1 MKKTAMFRGLLA
13 KGKIIVAPAA
23 YDCMSAII
31 IEKLGFEAVFLSG
44 FSLSAS
50 FLGNPDIGTET
61 RTETVTLARNVAASV
76 DIPVFVDASNGYG
89 GPLSVYQ
96 TIQELE
102 RAGVAGCF
110 IEDQAFPPI
119 CPFIGTPN
127 VIAKEEFLPKLR
139 AALDAREDR
148 DFVVIARTDAAATL
162 GVEEALRRG
171 KAYREA
177 GADVIIPAAGMPRD
191 KEGLRQFIDALKAPV
206 LVPPSWDLGLTV
218 KDYEE
223 IGVTIVSGMEAI
235 FAAAKAVENIY
246 SELKTTGSIK
256 EEFCHK
262 AAIPEFAKLLKLE
275 KWTDLDKKYRLP

>member
-1 MKKTAMFRGLLA
+1 MKKTTMLRGLLA

-23 YDCMSAII
+23 YDCTSAII
-31 IEKLGFEAVFLSG
+31 IEKLGFDAVFLSG

-50 FLGNPDIGTET
+50 LLGNPDIGTET

-76 DIPVFVDASNGYG
+76 DIPVFVDASSGYG

-127 VIAKEEFLPKLR
+127 VISKEEFLPKLR
-139 AALDAREDR
+139 AALDAREDK

-162 GVEEALRRG
+162 GVEEALKRG

-177 GADVIIPAAGMPRD
+177 GADAILPTAGMPRD

-206 LVPPSWDLGLTV
+206 MVPPSWDLGLTV

-223 IGVTIVSGMEAI
+223 IGVNILSGMEAI
-235 FAAAKAVENIY
+235 FAAAKAVEVIY
-246 SELKTTGSIK
+246 SELRTTGFVK
-256 EEFCHK
+256 EEYCHK
-262 AAIPEFAKLLKLE
+262 QAIPEFAKLLKLE

>member
-1 MKKTAMFRGLLA
+1 MKKTRMFRELLLR
-13 KGKIIVAPAA
+13 GKIIVAPAA
-23 YDCMSAII
+23 YDCMSAMI

-61 RTETVTLARNVAASV
+61 RADTTTLARNVAASV

-89 GPLSVYQ
+89 GPLSVRQ

-102 RAGVAGCF
+102 RAGAAGCF

-119 CPFIGTPN
+119 CPFIGAPK
-127 VIAKEEFLPKLR
+127 VISKEEFLPKLR

-162 GVEEALRRG
+162 GVEEALKRG

-177 GADVIIPAAGMPRD
+177 GADAVLPAGGMPRD

-206 LVPPSWDLGLTV
+206 MTPPSWDLGLTV

-223 IGVTIVSGMEAI
+223 IGVNILSGMEGI
-235 FAAAKAVENIY
+235 FAAKKAVEDIY
-246 SELKTTGSIK
+246 SELKTTGFVK
-256 EEFCHK
+256 EEYCHR
-262 AAIPEFAKLLKLE
+262 AAVPEFAKLLKLE
-275 KWTDLDKKYRLP
+275 KWADLDKKYRLP

>member
-1 MKKTAMFRGLLA
+1 MKKTAIFRGLLD

-23 YDCMSAII
+23 YDCLSAMV

-50 FLGNPDIGTET
+50 LLGNPDIGTET
-61 RTETVTLARNVAASV
+61 RTETVTLSRNVATSV

-119 CPFIGTPN
+119 CPFIGTPS
-127 VIAKEEFLPKLR
+127 VISEEEFLPKLR

-162 GVEEALRRG
+162 GVEEALKRG
-171 KAYREA
+171 KAYLKA
-177 GADVIIPAAGMPRD
+177 GADAILPTAGMPRD
-191 KEGLRQFIDALKAPV
+191 KEGLRRFIDALKGPV
-206 LVPPSWDLGLTV
+206 MVPPSWDLGLTV

-223 IGVTIVSGMEAI
+223 IGVSILSGMEAI
-235 FAAAKAVENIY
+235 FAAAKAVEVIY
-246 SELKTTGSIK
+246 SELRTTGFVK
-256 EEFCHK
+256 EEYCHK
-262 AAIPEFAKLLKLE
+262 QAIPEFAKLLKLE
-275 KWTDLDKKYRLP
+275 KWTGLDKKYRLP